1 MKIGTTIKEI
11 RKKKGI
17 SQKEFAKSI
26 DKTPTYISLIESDK
40 KKPSLKFV
48 QEVADYFGV
57 PSYYI
62 LFKSMEEEDVVE
74 EKRDAYKKLAPS
86 ITSMIEG
93 FFINE

>member
-1 MKIGTTIKEI
+1 MKLGTTIKSI

-17 SQKEFAKSI
+17 SQKEFAKFL

-40 KKPSLKFV
+40 KTPSLKFI
-48 QEVADYFGV
+48 QEIADYFAV

-62 LFKSMEEEDVVE
+62 LFKAMEEKDVKE

-86 ITSMIEG
+86 ITAMIEG
-93 FFINE
+93 FFIDE